1 MGGVH
6 WVSVVK
12 AWDECLGGRIVQIFG
27 LLANAIVALIL
38 QTTLDAPQAG
48 SFIA

>member
-1 MGGVH
+1 MGVVH

-12 AWDECLGGRIVQIFG
+12 AWDECFGGRIVKILG
-27 LLANAIVALIL
+27 LLADAIVALIL
-38 QTTLDAPQAG
+38 QTTLDAPHAG